1 MAADPPF
8 VPKST
13 EPLPSPPPHSPPP
26 PPGPQTRRD
35 GHGGRRRGAA
45 RRGGGG
51 EQPRIRRL
59 EESVVNRI
67 AAGEVIQR
75 PSSAVKE
82 LVENS
87 IDADSSTISVTIKDG
102 GLKPIQ
108 VSDGEHGTPTARVRI
123 YTREYAAPPPSANGA
138 ATGPPCKAKTPLAHG
153 HGGRRRRLR
162 RGGYATVPT
171 SSYLVSEIDDGVEN
185 VFSSLSHRIQL
196 IKFLISDHMKNWL
209 CCEQFGKT
217 CFALLV
223 FYCAEEE
230 DEKKLVVL
238 IQSLWNSLYVR
249 FCTCWVL
256 FLCTYTCRNIL
267 LYTCKIILMC
277 PC

>member
-162 RGGYATVPT
+162 RGKTASQPPLHT
-171 SSYLVSEIDDGVEN
+171 SMLYFVLSAGRGLQSEELGMLN
-185 VFSSLSHRIQL
+185 LNRFNKHPPKKNNLRSCGLRLAALAKGKCQFFCL
-196 IKFLISDHMKNWL
+196 I
-209 CCEQFGKT
+209 
-217 CFALLV
+217 
-223 FYCAEEE
+223 
-230 DEKKLVVL
+230 
-238 IQSLWNSLYVR
+238 
-249 FCTCWVL
+249 
-256 FLCTYTCRNIL
+256 
-267 LYTCKIILMC
+267 
-277 PC
+277 

>member
-209 CCEQFGKT
+209 CCEQFGKKI
-217 CFALLV
+217 FVEWARSILKARKDLEILENIN
-223 FYCAEEE
+223 A
-230 DEKKLVVL
+230 
-238 IQSLWNSLYVR
+238 LYVVYIEGVVGR
-249 FCTCWVL
+249 LAREVASPAHQGKLDLDVFSKL
-256 FLCTYTCRNIL
+256 LC
-267 LYTCKIILMC
+267 
-277 PC
+277 